1 MKELT
6 SKLIELKESAV
17 KENLP
22 LIDIQRKLSTLLLSS
37 EELDNR
43 ASTSKKLD
51 NDLEL
56 AIYTLNPENQLDAA
70 VNVLNE
76 AIELSK
82 NNK

>member
-22 LIDIQRKLSTLLLSS
+22 LVDIQRKLSTLLLSS

-43 ASTSKKLD
+43 ESTSKKLD

-70 VNVLNE
+70 INVLNE

-82 NNK
+82 